1 MKQIYTEYG
10 YYEGNHVNLFIL
22 KNILK
27 DFIRC
32 FTNKYVI
39 LKCKSIWGVKEK
51 ITKENLKSGIY
62 TSFYIDYFN
71 KRSSYIGLNTYF
83 KGIPCLPHGVYG
95 IFISDKAKIGE
106 NCVIFQNATIGS
118 NTLEGTKSYGSPEIG
133 DNCYIGAGAKIIGN
147 VKIGNNVRI
156 GANAIVTTDI
166 PDNSTVVLEKPRII
180 KKENQDNRYIKIIG
194 KNKYYYKDGFFK
206 KVVDKK

>member
-1 MKQIYTEYG
+1 MKPIYTEYG
-10 YYEGNHVNLFIL
+10 YYNGNHVNLFIL

-27 DFIRC
+27 DFIRI

-39 LKCKSIWGVKEK
+39 LKYKNIWEVKNK
-51 ITKENLKSGIY
+51 INKNNLKSGIY
-62 TSFYIDYFN
+62 TSYYIDYFN
-71 KRSSYIGLNTYF
+71 KHSSYIGINTTF
-83 KGIPCLPHGVYG
+83 KGIPCLPHGFYG
-95 IFISDKAKIGE
+95 IFISDKAIIGQ
-106 NCVIFQNATIGS
+106 NCVIFQNVTIGS
-118 NTLEGTKSYGSPEIG
+118 NTLEQTKKQGSPTIG

-166 PDNSTVVLEKPRII
+166 PDNSTVVLEHPRII

-194 KNKYYYKDGFFK
+194 NEKYYYENGNYK
-206 KVVDKK
+206 KYNK